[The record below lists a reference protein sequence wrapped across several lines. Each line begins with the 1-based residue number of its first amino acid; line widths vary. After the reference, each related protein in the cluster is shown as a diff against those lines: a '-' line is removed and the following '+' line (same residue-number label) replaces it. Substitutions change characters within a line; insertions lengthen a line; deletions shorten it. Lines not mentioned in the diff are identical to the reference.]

1 MPTYIILALLL
12 AYVYSLP
19 RFPNILGRGYNI
31 MKGNS
36 LANQHD
42 EGFVNMENPF

>member
-1 MPTYIILALLL
+1 MHKYIILALIL
-12 AYVYSLP
+12 AYVYSLQ

-31 MKGNS
+31 MKGNP

-42 EGFVNMENPF
+42 